1 MRLSASSTCTWL
13 YYASIAA
20 QCVRQTALVLPRP
33 PTCAPSTRTRRM
45 ASTSRLSSLEAGSQR
60 KRQDSGTT
68 QTPKHNLICLKP
80 QTSQQGLST
89 RRKGHRHPEK
99 SVHVRGRN
107 IFYHWQLFGGP
118 GGHLKNKWKR
128 RAVPLWFVRLPPY
141 KTAGN
146 QECASDSPK
155 ISLGEEGMILSYV
168 QGLRYFF
175 TTG

>member
-45 ASTSRLSSLEAGSQR
+45 ASTSRLSSLDAGSQR
-60 KRQDSGTT
+60 KSQDSGTT

-107 IFYHWQLFGGP
+107 IFYRWQLFGGP
-118 GGHLKNKWKR
+118 GGHLKKSGNVGLSPCGLSVCPPIKQQVIKS
-128 RAVPLWFVRLPPY
+128 VPLTHLKSRLE
-141 KTAGN
+141 KRG
-146 QECASDSPK
+146 
-155 ISLGEEGMILSYV
+155 
-168 QGLRYFF
+168 
-175 TTG
+175 